1 MLNYGV
7 GYVGQLFHNNVEIK
21 DWGTIVLEFN
31 LENKF
36 CFSWMQMIDSVP
48 VS

>member
-1 MLNYGV
+1 MSNYGL
-7 GYVGQLFHNNVEIK
+7 GYVGQLFHSNVEIK
-21 DWGTIVLEFN
+21 DWGTIILEFN

-36 CFSWMQMIDSVP
+36 CFSWIQMIDSAR